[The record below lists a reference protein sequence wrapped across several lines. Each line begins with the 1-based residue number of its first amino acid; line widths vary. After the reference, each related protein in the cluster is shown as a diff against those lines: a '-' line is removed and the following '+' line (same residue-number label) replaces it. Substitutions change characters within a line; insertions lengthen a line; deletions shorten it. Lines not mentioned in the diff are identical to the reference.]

1 MQRRYFWAFLAVLVV
16 LFSGIM
22 IIFPGSHATAAQAH
36 AMMHLDTPTPTPD
49 VSETLQT
56 AQQADSNA
64 QTILSI
70 INILDVVY
78 PLFLAL
84 AVTVLGVIGFRGY
97 RSFQKEARAGVEDI
111 NQLKKEAEEKKVI
124 IEHLQTALVYMA
136 LGDRLANQK
145 DTRQAIEAYKKAGSK
160 LPEDPQINYA
170 LGRIYSGIGYYEEA
184 VVAFHR
190 AIDAQ
195 PQYAEAEKELGLA
208 YRMRGDYQKDLNAQE
223 LRKNDYEN
231 AKEHLLKAIELQPGY
246 VDALSSL
253 GGIYRRE
260 GDYENAL
267 EYYERAYRA
276 DTNSSYALGNVAS
289 LSLYLGKKDEANYYY
304 MLTEAAA
311 TVRTKEPYSEI
322 YWDYYDLALAQL
334 VLGKA
339 DEAKKNYQKA
349 IGYTPGTAQFDSVLN
364 VLYFL
369 QKAKDPIFISGLDDV
384 VEMIEK
390 ERSTK
395 IALG

>member
-1 MQRRYFWAFLAVLVV
+1 L
-16 LFSGIM
+16 
-22 IIFPGSHATAAQAH
+22 
-36 AMMHLDTPTPTPD
+36 
-49 VSETLQT
+49 
-56 AQQADSNA
+56 
-64 QTILSI
+64 
-70 INILDVVY
+70 
-78 PLFLAL
+78 
-84 AVTVLGVIGFRGY
+84 
-97 RSFQKEARAGVEDI
+97 
-111 NQLKKEAEEKKVI
+111 
-124 IEHLQTALVYMA
+124 
-136 LGDRLANQK
+136 
-145 DTRQAIEAYKKAGSK
+145 

-184 VVAFHR
+184 IVAFHR

-195 PQYAEAEKELGLA
+195 PEYAEAEKELGLA
-208 YRMRGDYQKDLNAQE
+208 YRMRGDYHKGLNAQE
-223 LRKNDYEN
+223 LHKIDYEN
-231 AKEHLLKAIELQPGY
+231 AKKHLLKAIALQPGY
-246 VDALSSL
+246 IDALSSL

-267 EYYERAYRA
+267 EYYERAYHA

-289 LSLYLGKKDEANYYY
+289 LSLYLGKKDEANYYL
-304 MLTEAAA
+304 LTEATA

-364 VLYFL
+364 VLYFIK
-369 QKAKDPIFISGLDDV
+369 QAKDTIPGLDDV
-384 VEMIEK
+384 IAMIEK